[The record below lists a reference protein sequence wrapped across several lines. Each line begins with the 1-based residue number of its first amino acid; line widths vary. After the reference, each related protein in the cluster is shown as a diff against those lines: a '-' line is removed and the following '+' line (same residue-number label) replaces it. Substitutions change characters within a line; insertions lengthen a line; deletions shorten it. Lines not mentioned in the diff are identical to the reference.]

1 MYVTGMLEEIYIFF
15 AKPIFTQIFRI
26 GSSCYIHRINKN
38 VNIPFIKLILEFL
51 SLKCN
56 IIVFEFILR
65 Y

>member
-1 MYVTGMLEEIYIFF
+1 MYITGMLEEIYTFF
-15 AKPIFTQIFRI
+15 AKPIFRI
-26 GSSCYIHRINKN
+26 GSSCYIHKINKN
-38 VNIPFIKLILEFL
+38 VNILFINLILEFL

>member
-1 MYVTGMLEEIYIFF
+1 MYVTGMLEEIYTIYY
-15 AKPIFTQIFRI
+15 IFRI
-26 GSSCYIHRINKN
+26 GSSCYIHRISKN

>member
-1 MYVTGMLEEIYIFF
+1 MLEEIYTFF
-15 AKPIFTQIFRI
+15 AKFRI
-26 GSSCYIHRINKN
+26 GSSCYIYRIDKN
-38 VNIPFIKLILEFL
+38 VNILFINLILEFL

>member
-15 AKPIFTQIFRI
+15 AKPIFRK
-26 GSSCYIHRINKN
+26 GSSCYIHRITKN